1 MFLKFSPCFLNCAMF
16 FFFSQYISVGIAMYI
31 GIATLILPSFSHFIS
46 CEIWKRANVSFFR
59 YMPHYYGIIFGIK
72 SPDEVHP
79 HKCTLTNTHAHKHK
93 HTHTLQHTTTS
104 HTAAVGD
111 LLSRPPHPPH
121 PTWFSLTHKVAV
133 CGGDISKT
141 VSNVGMHLRMK
152 RFPTLGHG
160 STCMLQLVK
169 RLMRCFHRV
178 ISHWC
183 AERSGEAEPHVWE
196 LDGRTDE
203 ETEGGSECTL
213 SGCREKLFFFP
224 ALFPLG
230 TQAKCMRSCLKCIGA
245 LTSKSAQR
253 RPHAYCRRY
262 GAFYQVEQWR
272 TGPERTHVH
281 MKQRVLLK

>member
-1 MFLKFSPCFLNCAMF
+1 MPGLSNEHMSL
-16 FFFSQYISVGIAMYI
+16 I
-31 GIATLILPSFSHFIS
+31 LILPSFSHFIS
-46 CEIWKRANVSFFR
+46 CEIWKKVFFIFLH
-59 YMPHYYGIIFGIK
+59 MPHYYGIIFGIK

-79 HKCTLTNTHAHKHK
+79 HECTLTNTHAHKHK
-93 HTHTLQHTTTS
+93 HTHAPAHYHITHCCCRR
-104 HTAAVGD
+104 
-111 LLSRPPHPPH
+111 LSESPPPLT

-152 RFPTLGHG
+152 RFPALGHS
-160 STCMLQLVK
+160 STCTLQLVK

-183 AERSGEAEPHVWE
+183 AERSSEAKPHVWE

-213 SGCREKLFFFP
+213 SGCREKRFFFSP

-230 TQAKCMRSCLKCIGA
+230 TQAKCVRSCLKCIGA

-253 RPHAYCRRY
+253 RPHAYCQRY
-262 GAFYQVEQWR
+262 GAFYQVEKWR

-281 MKQRVLLK
+281 MKQRVLLKLSTCTSFCWGVITHTT

>member
-1 MFLKFSPCFLNCAMF
+1 MKS
-16 FFFSQYISVGIAMYI
+16 
-31 GIATLILPSFSHFIS
+31 TLI
-46 CEIWKRANVSFFR
+46 NVL
-59 YMPHYYGIIFGIK
+59 
-72 SPDEVHP
+72 
-79 HKCTLTNTHAHKHK
+79 CLTLTHINTNTHTRSSTLPH
-93 HTHTLQHTTTS
+93 HTL
-104 HTAAVGD
+104 
-111 LLSRPPHPPH
+111 LLSETFWVVPPTPL
-121 PTWFSLTHKVAV
+121 SLTHKVAV

-141 VSNVGMHLRMK
+141 VYNVGMHLRMK

-230 TQAKCMRSCLKCIGA
+230 TQAECMRSCLKCIGA

-253 RPHAYCRRY
+253 RPHAYCQRH